1 MPKYQDRDSWNRV
14 QQLNKMKRMIL
25 DKISV
30 RTTSPT
36 EFWNQ
41 LIGEEKYKQWPEG
54 VHRSAYLSK
63 DVNAFI
69 EVFTDCE
76 FSNYYNMENIMKG
89 KVKAFPGMTLR
100 GRILTALDAAIGQH
114 LA

>member
-1 MPKYQDRDSWNRV
+1 MVFITDFSPGHVKCLRTGQHG
-14 QQLNKMKRMIL
+14 QGGL
-25 DKISV
+25 SV
-30 RTTSPT
+30 
-36 EFWNQ
+36 WNQ